1 MNEKVWTK
9 KNIIIISLLIVLAIG
24 ILIYKFFIGNND
36 NEGSIKIVTSNSK
49 FYTVSSC
56 VDRYLDYLINED
68 SDNLLLL
75 LDKSYKKNNNL
86 NKDNLFSKIDKFD
99 GLYSFEA
106 RKMYQE
112 IINDDLTKYYVFGYL
127 INEDIDYDI
136 NDIGKPFYV
145 IVYLNTSNMLYSIV
159 PYDGKIFVNGGI

>member
-36 NEGSIKIVTSNSK
+36 GDSSIKIVTSNSK

-127 INEDIDYDI
+127 IKEDIDYDI
-136 NDIGKPFYV
+136 NDIGKPFYI

>member
-36 NEGSIKIVTSNSK
+36 GDSSIKIVTSNSK

-56 VDRYLDYLINED
+56 VDRYLDYLVND
-68 SDNLLLL
+68 DVDNLLLL
-75 LDKSYKKNNNL
+75 LDKTYKKNNNL
-86 NKDNLFSKIDKFD
+86 NKDNLFIKIDKLD

-112 IINDDLTKYYVFGYL
+112 SINDDLTKYYVFGYL

-159 PYDGKIFVNGGI
+159 PYNGKIFVNGGI